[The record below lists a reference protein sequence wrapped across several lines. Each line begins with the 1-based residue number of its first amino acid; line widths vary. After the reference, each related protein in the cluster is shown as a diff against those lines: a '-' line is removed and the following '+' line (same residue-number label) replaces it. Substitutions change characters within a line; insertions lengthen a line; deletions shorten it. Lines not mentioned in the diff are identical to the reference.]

1 MHSKHIVVV
10 VLRLLFC
17 NYNWLRVSKSK
28 RICLSNR
35 FHFNNSLRHS
45 KFIVE
50 LLGLAGGIG
59 VEVVV
64 GGVAAEEVGWGVSE
78 GSARKGWRSASA
90 GVMRVSGSSVSML
103 LNKSSICLPT
113 HKRPVSTG
121 V

>member
-1 MHSKHIVVV
+1 MI
-10 VLRLLFC
+10 LFVITK
-17 NYNWLRVSKSK
+17 NTTKKKPPKSLTTVCHVAAVGAK
-28 RICLSNR
+28 YVYGCSVPPPAVALV
-35 FHFNNSLRHS
+35 F
-45 KFIVE
+45 E